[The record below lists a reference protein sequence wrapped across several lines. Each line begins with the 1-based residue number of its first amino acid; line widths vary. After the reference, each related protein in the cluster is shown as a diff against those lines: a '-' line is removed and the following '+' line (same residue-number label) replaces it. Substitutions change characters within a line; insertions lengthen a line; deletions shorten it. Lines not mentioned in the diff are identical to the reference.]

1 VGIGYLCCVLVTR
14 THTRTLTHPLTP
26 THTYSHDVLWER
38 RKREDLSS
46 LCVCAPLHT
55 HTLTRT
61 PTLSHTPA
69 YTQTHTHHTTYPW
82 VEERKGGRS
91 FESGCVCS
99 AATLCTSGENVTL
112 FLRRCLWSLEC
123 VCGCVCECVCRCV
136 CECVCADVY
145 VSVYVDVYVSV
156 CVWMC
161 M

>member
-1 VGIGYLCCVLVTR
+1 VCSGYWVLMLCVSHTY
-14 THTRTLTHPLTP
+14 THTHTHTP
-26 THTYSHDVLWER
+26 THTHSHILTR
-38 RKREDLSS
+38 RTLGEKKGEDLSS
-46 LCVCAPLHT
+46 LCVCAHLHT

-91 FESGCVCS
+91 FESECVCS

-136 CECVCADVY
+136 CECVC
-145 VSVYVDVYVSV
+145 VDVYVSV
-156 CVWMC
+156 CV
-161 M
+161 